1 MLLDL
6 ISATCYPDNLRSR
19 RVLEKCGFV
28 YRDAPPGELLFNGE
42 VRDPPAFLPA
52 RKSKNKTYIFCEM
65 CYNYYR

>member
-28 YRDAPPGELLFNGE
+28 YEGTLHRAELLFNGE
-42 VRDPPAFLPA
+42 VRDHLHFYLPHL
-52 RKSKNKTYIFCEM
+52 K
-65 CYNYYR
+65 